1 MMADSNRRR
10 WWLIGGAGV
19 VAVVA
24 ALFVWGQLSPRESTD
39 DAQVSGHVSPL
50 AARVGGTVKAVHVND
65 NQSVNAGDVLIEID
79 PHDYQIALSRAEADL
94 AAAQAGSRG
103 ARVNVPIASTTT
115 KSELNVAQIHV
126 GNTEAA
132 VRVAMREVEANR
144 AKLAAAQARLAESQA
159 AAMRASQDLARLR
172 PLAAKDEIS
181 KQQLDAAFGADQG
194 AKAAVAG
201 AEASIAE
208 AQANL
213 EAADARRLQAE
224 GTQRQAEAES
234 RAAGTGPQ
242 QVAMTEA
249 RAQTADAQ
257 VLQAQAALEQARLNL
272 ERTTVRAPV
281 AGIVS
286 RKTVEIGQV
295 VQPGQALLA
304 ITSLADLWVT
314 ANFKETQL
322 RRMQPGLHADIAVDA
337 FGGSVSG
344 HVDSIAAATGAT
356 FSLLP
361 PENASGNFV
370 KVVQRVPVKIA
381 LDAPQA
387 AGQLRPGMSATVT
400 VHLK

>member
-24 ALFVWGQLSPRESTD
+24 GLFVWRQLSPRESTD

-65 NQSVNAGDVLIEID
+65 NQAVKAGDVLVEID

-94 AAAQAGSRG
+94 AAAQGGARG

-159 AAMRASQDLARLR
+159 AATRASQDLARLR

-181 KQQLDAAFGADQG
+181 KQQLDAAINADQG

-208 AQANL
+208 AQANV
-213 EAADARRLQAE
+213 EAAPR
-224 GTQRQAEAES
+224 
-234 RAAGTGPQ
+234 GP
-242 QVAMTEA
+242 
-249 RAQTADAQ
+249 
-257 VLQAQAALEQARLNL
+257 
-272 ERTTVRAPV
+272 APN
-281 AGIVS
+281 
-286 RKTVEIGQV
+286 R
-295 VQPGQALLA
+295 
-304 ITSLADLWVT
+304 W
-314 ANFKETQL
+314 
-322 RRMQPGLHADIAVDA
+322 R
-337 FGGSVSG
+337 
-344 HVDSIAAATGAT
+344 
-356 FSLLP
+356 
-361 PENASGNFV
+361 
-370 KVVQRVPVKIA
+370 
-381 LDAPQA
+381 
-387 AGQLRPGMSATVT
+387 
-400 VHLK
+400 